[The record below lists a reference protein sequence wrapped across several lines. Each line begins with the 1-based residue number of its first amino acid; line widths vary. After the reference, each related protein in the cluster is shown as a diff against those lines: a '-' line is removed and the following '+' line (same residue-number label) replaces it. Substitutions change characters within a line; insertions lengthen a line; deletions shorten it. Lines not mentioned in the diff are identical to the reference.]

1 MKCGTAKDFIK
12 GVLQQEAIGNAL
24 SKLLTENVNDS
35 AELKK
40 EMNIGKYHHV
50 ELGKKLTLL
59 Y

>member
-1 MKCGTAKDFIK
+1 LKCGTAKDFIK
-12 GVLQQEAIGNAL
+12 GVLQQEALGDAL
-24 SKLLTENVNDS
+24 SKFLTENVNGS

-50 ELGKKLTLL
+50 ELGKKLILL